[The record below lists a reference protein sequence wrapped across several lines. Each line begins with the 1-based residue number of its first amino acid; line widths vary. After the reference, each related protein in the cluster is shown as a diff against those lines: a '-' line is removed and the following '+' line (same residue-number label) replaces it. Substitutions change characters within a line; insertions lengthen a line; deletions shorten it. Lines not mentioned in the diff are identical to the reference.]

1 MIVFRNPS
9 KLTFLNLVN
18 FRFSIKENTYMTA
31 FESGPALAQH
41 EDVFRGSYAARTAEF
56 VAAGR
61 QAALSPASSDTR
73 RVAVLMIDDQ
83 YDFIQPEGALPVPGA
98 REDSARFLQWFYTNV
113 SQVSSVFYTLDT
125 HIPLHIFSESW
136 WRRPTGGVQAPYA
149 PDVHPDP
156 YTVITIEDVEDGR
169 WEPIF
174 DPQWS
179 RFYVQA
185 LREKAKKE
193 LMIWP
198 YHCIEG
204 TEGHMLLPPLAE
216 AIAYHSSARMVNPV
230 KLEKGRTPR
239 TEYYGAFG
247 SEVPD
252 PQDVSSGANSEMMRV
267 IMSHDLVYVAG
278 QAKSHCVLES
288 MRQLVTQFADQPQI
302 LSRLRLLRDC
312 TSSVEHP
319 VIDFDSLAEGE
330 LAQMER
336 QGVRL
341 VLSTDP
347 IG

>member
-1 MIVFRNPS
+1 MP
-9 KLTFLNLVN
+9 T
-18 FRFSIKENTYMTA
+18 
-31 FESGPALAQH
+31 FESGPALAQR
-41 EDVFRGSYAARTAEF
+41 EDVFRGSCAARTAEF

-61 QAALSPASSDTR
+61 QAGLPLARSDQR
-73 RVAVLMIDDQ
+73 RVAVLLIDDQ
-83 YDFIQPEGALPVPGA
+83 YDFIQPEGNLPVSGA
-98 REDSARFLQWFYTNV
+98 REDTARFLQWFYANV
-113 SQVSSVFYTLDT
+113 RQISTVFYTLDT
-125 HIPLHIFSESW
+125 HIFLHIFSESW
-136 WRRPTGGVQAPYA
+136 WRQPRRDAQE
-149 PDVHPDP
+149 PDVHPSP
-156 YTVITIEDVEDGR
+156 YTTISVEDIESGR
-169 WEPIF
+169 WEPII
-174 DPQWS
+174 DPEWS

-204 TEGHMLLPPLAE
+204 TLGHTLLPPLAE
-216 AIAYHSSARMVNPV
+216 AIAYHSSARMCNPV

-252 PQDVSSGANSEMMRV
+252 PQDVSSGANSAMMKE
-267 IMSHDLVYVAG
+267 IMAHDLVYVAG

-288 MRQLVTQFADQPQI
+288 MRQLVTQFAGQPELI
-302 LSRLRLLRDC
+302 ARLRLLQDC

-319 VIDFDSLAEGE
+319 VIDFDALANAE

-336 QGVRL
+336 QGVQL

-347 IG
+347 IA